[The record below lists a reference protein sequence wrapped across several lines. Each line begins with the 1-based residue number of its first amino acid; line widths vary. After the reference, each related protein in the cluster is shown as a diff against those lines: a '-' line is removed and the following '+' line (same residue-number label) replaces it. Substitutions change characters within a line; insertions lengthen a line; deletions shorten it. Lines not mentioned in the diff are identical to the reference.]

1 MLIAS
6 DIGREMSCND
16 QEMEALEWGGLL
28 HDIGKIGIPSEI
40 ILKPAK
46 LTDEEFEIIKQHT
59 IIGADMLS
67 RIPFFEDVVPVVRSA
82 HERWDGRGYPDG
94 LAGEDIPLGAR
105 IICACDAYN
114 AMVTERPYKAA
125 MSRGAAVAELA
136 RCRGTQFDPQ
146 VVEALLAEIGE
157 QALRS

>member
-1 MLIAS
+1 METHTVVGAEML
-6 DIGREMSCND
+6 
-16 QEMEALEWGGLL
+16 Q
-28 HDIGKIGIPSEI
+28 
-40 ILKPAK
+40 
-46 LTDEEFEIIKQHT
+46 
-59 IIGADMLS
+59 
-67 RIPFFEDVVPVVRSA
+67 RIPFFAAVHPLVRAS

-94 LAGEDIPLGAR
+94 LAGDDIPLGAR

-114 AMVTERPYKAA
+114 AMVTERPYKSA